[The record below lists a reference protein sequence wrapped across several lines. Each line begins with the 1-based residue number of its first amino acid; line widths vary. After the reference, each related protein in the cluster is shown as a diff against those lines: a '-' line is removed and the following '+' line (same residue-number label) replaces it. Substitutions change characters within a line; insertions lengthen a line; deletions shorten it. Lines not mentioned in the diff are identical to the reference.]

1 MSDQAI
7 VPSSYSYHLRPAG
20 SEITGSQHKAVST
33 EACDAIWYHCGG
45 DLFPDEPP
53 EGWDTGRNGIC
64 SGQPK
69 ANILPPEDLLDSKG
83 LCSGMSGMNQMTKL
97 EGSQQYDAA
106 SRQTRLRAAH

>member
-20 SEITGSQHKAVST
+20 SEITGSQHNAVST
-33 EACDAIWYHCGG
+33 EAWLGYGQKW
-45 DLFPDEPP
+45 DLLR
-53 EGWDTGRNGIC
+53 TTK
-64 SGQPK
+64 SQHS
-69 ANILPPEDLLDSKG
+69 PPEDLLDSNG